1 MIKRMSIYLML
12 AVMLA
17 VSAVAVQA
25 KSKVVAEDSGYKIE
39 LSSST
44 IDLVFPD
51 GSVLFTPKDFDGQN
65 LNGVSASGGMALELL
80 QSALKQMGQEV
91 GSAELPKA
99 FALGQN
105 FPNPFNPSTTIK
117 YDIPE
122 GSSDQQVRLS
132 VYNIRGQKIRTL
144 VDRLQGPGSYNVNW
158 DGSDQSG
165 RNVSSGVYF
174 YRIEAGTYNATRKMV
189 ILK

>member
-1 MIKRMSIYLML
+1 MIKKTSIYFILAAML
-12 AVMLA
+12 V
-17 VSAVAVQA
+17 VSAVTIQA

-51 GSVLFTPKDFDGQN
+51 GSVLFTPRNFDGRS
-65 LNGVSASGGMALELL
+65 LDGVTASGGLALELL
-80 QSALKQMGQEV
+80 QSAYKQMGQEV
-91 GSAELPKA
+91 SSAELPKA

-105 FPNPFNPSTTIK
+105 YPNPFNPSTTIK

-122 GSSDQQVRLS
+122 GSSDQQVRLN

-144 VDRLQGPGSYNVNW
+144 VDRTQGPGSYSVNW
-158 DGSDQSG
+158 DGSDDGG
-165 RNVSSGVYF
+165 RHVSSGVYF
-174 YRIEAGTYNATRKMV
+174 YRIDAGTYSATRKMV